1 MLLNFKSDLGNI
13 SSEIISLQKKS
24 VEMSQRLNN
33 RQSVRGH
40 LSQFIDDIS
49 VSEDHIR
56 IILEGDVTD
65 KEFIKQLSV
74 LSQKINFVREQNTA
88 GKYLLQ

>member
-24 VEMSQRLNN
+24 VEMSQCLNN
-33 RQSVRGH
+33 RQAVRGH

-49 VSEDHIR
+49 VSEEHIKY
-56 IILEGDVTD
+56 G
-65 KEFIKQLSV
+65 S
-74 LSQKINFVREQNTA
+74 FV
-88 GKYLLQ
+88 GS